1 MQVSYDD
8 YVAMCGAAKA
18 LGLPAMLTRYGIDM
32 NTWTQVSGG
41 WNAAIAQAP
50 MAYSSYGVMVEQ
62 EAARVAAGGPLRPL
76 GAPPPYPPQPQPQPN
91 LDQAANALGNAAVV
105 GFNALGSAFN
115 ALGREVAGIAVGT
128 QVLVAWSDGQRYP
141 GTVVQ
146 VVPGQYLVAMG
157 NGQQHWVPMSA
168 VYRP

>member
-1 MQVSYDD
+1 MYVSFED

-18 LGLPAMLTRYGIDM
+18 LGLGAMLARYGVDM
-32 NTWTQVSGG
+32 NAWTQISGN
-41 WNAAIAQAP
+41 WNAAIAGAP
-50 MAYSSYGVMVEQ
+50 MQYASYGVMVEQ

-76 GAPPPYPPQPQPQPN
+76 GTAQHAN
-91 LDQAANALGNAAVV
+91 FDQAANALGNAAVA
-105 GFNALGSAFN
+105 GLGALGSAFS
-115 ALGREVAGIAVGT
+115 ALGREVAGITVGT

-146 VVPGQYLVAMG
+146 VAPGQYLVAMA
-157 NGQQHWVPMSA
+157 NGQQHWVPISA